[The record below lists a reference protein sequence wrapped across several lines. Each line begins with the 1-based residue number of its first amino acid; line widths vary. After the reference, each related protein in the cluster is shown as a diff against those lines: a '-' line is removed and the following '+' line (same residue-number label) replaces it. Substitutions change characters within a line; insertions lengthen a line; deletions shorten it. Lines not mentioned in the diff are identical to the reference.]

1 MELCL
6 IQGCKNIIQNK
17 CRKLCRKHYEQWRRE
32 NTKKKCKLQNCNTP
46 CHSKGYCGKH
56 LNRFKKYGDPLTHI
70 EKVYKVPTGYRIN
83 NQGYAEIRLI
93 INNRAVW
100 VKEHRY
106 LLEQKLGRSLKKIEQ
121 IHHKDGNK
129 LNNNTD
135 NLELWVIRQQPSGQR
150 VKDMLDWAY
159 KILEE
164 YKNYEM

>member
-1 MELCL
+1 MDLCS
-6 IQGCKNIIQNK
+6 IQDCNNIIFNK
-17 CRKLCRKHYEQWRRE
+17 TKKLCEKHYMKEHRE
-32 NTKKKCKLQNCNTP
+32 NRPKCIISSC
-46 CHSKGYCGKH
+46 SKPKTARGYCMTHYKR
-56 LNRFKKYGDPLTHI
+56 LKKYGDPLPDQERI
-70 EKVYKVPTGYRIN
+70 FKVPSGYRIN

-106 LLEQKLGRSLKKIEQ
+106 LLEQKLGRSLKKTEQ

-129 LNNNTD
+129 LNNNIS